1 MPGKSTLPVP
11 FGASN
16 KLPLVFVVA
25 IVLASKLKLSVVT
38 LPVPCGVSVMLP
50 LVLVELI
57 TLALIAI
64 LPKLASL
71 CVLSSTS
78 ILVPPSI

>member
-38 LPVPCGVSVMLP
+38 LPVPCGVSAVSYTHLTLP
-50 LVLVELI
+50 TNREV
-57 TLALIAI
+57 
-64 LPKLASL
+64 
-71 CVLSSTS
+71 
-78 ILVPPSI
+78 